1 VTFAGGGPLSRARL
15 LLADDNAQLSAH
27 IRSLL
32 EPDFEVVGVVGSGEE
47 LEAAADTLLPEVVV
61 TDIVMPGE
69 GGLMAAQHIQ
79 ADHPGIR
86 VVFLTVNDNSPMIR
100 LARSLGVKVY
110 VVKEDAA
117 DELVPAVHA
126 ALEGREYVS
135 ATARR
140 NLR

>member
-1 VTFAGGGPLSRARL
+1 MTFAGGGPLSRARL
-15 LLADDNAQLSAH
+15 LLADDNAQLSAQ

-61 TDIVMPGE
+61 TDIVMPGK
-69 GGLMAAQHIQ
+69 GGLVAAQHIQ

-126 ALEGREYVS
+126 ALEGREYIS

>member
-1 VTFAGGGPLSRARL
+1 MTFAGGGPLSRARL
-15 LLADDNAQLSAH
+15 LLADDNALLSAH

-32 EPDFEVVGVVGSGEE
+32 EPDFDVVGVVGSGEE
-47 LEAAADTLLPEVVV
+47 LESAADILSPEVVV
-61 TDIVMPGE
+61 TDIGMPGE
-69 GGLMAAQHIQ
+69 GGLVAARHIQ
-79 ADHPGIR
+79 AHHPGTR
-86 VVFLTVNDNSPMIR
+86 FVFLTVNDTASMIR
-100 LARSLGVKVY
+100 LARSLGVRAY

-117 DELVPAVHA
+117 DELVPAVLA